1 MNKNPYHITRL
12 TSSTMKVKINI
23 HIPFWFIIQIFFQ
36 YTLSLKHTRD
46 NNKRVVVWDYKT
58 LIFHFFFFRYV
69 YYVFCKTLKPGLEGS
84 SFDMVSDINFNCDRS
99 CTKKTPFWWLHSLT
113 NLRDG
118 RRRVVFTGHK
128 MSGILQI
135 PNPLG
140 LH

>member
-1 MNKNPYHITRL
+1 MNKNPYHITK
-12 TSSTMKVKINI
+12 TQKFQNENKKINI

-36 YTLSLKHTRD
+36 YTLSHKHRRD
-46 NNKRVVVWDYKT
+46 NNKRVVWNYKT
-58 LIFHFFFFRYV
+58 LIFHFFFRYV